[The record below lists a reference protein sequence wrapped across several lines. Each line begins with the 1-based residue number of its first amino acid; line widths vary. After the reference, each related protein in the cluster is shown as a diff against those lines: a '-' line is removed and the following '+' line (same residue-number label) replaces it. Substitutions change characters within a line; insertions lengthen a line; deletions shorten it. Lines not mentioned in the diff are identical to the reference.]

1 MRVTTDLNETC
12 SITIGPFL
20 VMEKINPVVYH
31 LCLPAKL
38 QMHPVINIEHL
49 TQYDQDEVNQQ
60 TKLKDL
66 QMLRGEVEYK
76 VDKILGHHFNQTQ
89 KHMEYLVQWKEY
101 GPEHGMFKPESHL
114 RNAFLRLRH
123 YKEELLSPKLD

>member
-1 MRVTTDLNETC
+1 MLQQR
-12 SITIGPFL
+12 IGPFL
-20 VMEKINPVVYH
+20 ITEKINPVVYC

-49 TQYDQDEVNQQ
+49 TQYNWDEANQQ
-60 TKLKDL
+60 RKLKDWWT
-66 QMLRGEVEYK
+66 LRGE
-76 VDKILGHHFNQTQ
+76 HR
-89 KHMEYLVQWKEY
+89 EYLVQQKGY
-101 GPEHGMFKPESHL
+101 RPEHNTFKPESHL